1 MNIVVCVK
9 QVIDTEAVIDLDSA
23 GSVIREGQSL
33 VIDPYAEFALEKALQ
48 LKESCGGS
56 VVALAVGD
64 QECSALLRHALA
76 MGADE
81 AILVEVDSWF
91 EEDASLCSAQL
102 AEAIAPREFDLIM
115 GGWKSGDTAS
125 AQVMARIAS
134 ILDLPYASMATA
146 LEPSGE
152 GLLVT
157 CETDEGLAVIEMQI
171 PAVVSAQQGLAEPR
185 YPNVRDIIQA
195 RKKPIGSCLVTS
207 GSDEGPDGMR
217 VALRMLKVPRLGGRI
232 VEGDVA
238 DAVKETVDLLQ
249 FEAKVI

>member
-33 VIDPYAEFALEKALQ
+33 VMDPYAEFALEKALQ

-64 QECSALLRHALA
+64 QECSSLLRHALA

-81 AILVEVDSWF
+81 VVLAEVDSWF
-91 EEDASLCSAQL
+91 EEDAAVCSAQL
-102 AEAIAPREFDLIM
+102 AEAIASLEFDLIM

-152 GLLVT
+152 GVLVT
-157 CETDEGLAVIEMQI
+157 CETDEGLAVIEMQM

-195 RKKPIGSCLVTS
+195 RKKPIGSCPVAL
-207 GSDEGPDGMR
+207 GNNEDADGMKVVLR
-217 VALRMLKVPRLGGRI
+217 VLKAPRLGGRI
-232 VEGDVA
+232 VEGDVV
-238 DAVKETVDLLQ
+238 DAVKETVSLLQ
-249 FEAKVI
+249 LEAKVI